1 MIDPFVS
8 VDIEGKK
15 EGQRAQKIVDRE
27 PYSKAPDI
35 KIIWIEPET
44 EKSREDSKT
53 RGIQRK
59 MTSSKRDRKP
69 CRYITYKILSL
80 P

>member
-1 MIDPFVS
+1 MVDRFMS

-27 PYSKAPDI
+27 PCSRTPDI
-35 KIIWIEPET
+35 KVIWIEPET
-44 EKSREDSKT
+44 EKSRENPKT

-59 MTSSKRDRKP
+59 MTSSKQNRKP
-69 CRYITYKILSL
+69 CRYDV
-80 P
+80 